1 MSPAT
6 AELTTEDLYRGPLTF
21 MGAPFGHDLSAA
33 KAAILGAPF
42 DCGTHLFR
50 IGARQGPQS
59 IREQSRLVRPFQS
72 ELADYDVLKRLG
84 LVDCGDAA
92 VTPGR
97 IEPSFERIEEAA
109 FRIVAAGAVPIGFG
123 GDGSVSL
130 PLIRAAAR
138 RWPNLAVLH
147 VDSHTDAYP
156 YDEGEPYTAATQFT
170 HAALE
175 QRIAPSA
182 SYHVGLRGST
192 YCAGAYA
199 HGRSLGYNLITMR
212 EFMRRGQEDV
222 LAELRAQLGKR
233 PLYLSWD
240 MDVFDPS
247 AAPGVCT
254 PVWGGF
260 SAREGIDFLRGL
272 HGMNIVAVD
281 INTVSPPH
289 DVNGM
294 AAFLAAHVAYE
305 CLLLLAAGPR

>member
-1 MSPAT
+1 MT
-6 AELTTEDLYRGPLTF
+6 AVSELAAADLIRGPQTF
-21 MGAPFGHDLSAA
+21 MGAPFSNDLANA

-50 IGARQGPQS
+50 IGARQGPQA
-59 IREQSRLVRPFQS
+59 IREQSRLIRPFQS
-72 ELADYDVLKRLG
+72 ELADYDIRERLG

-97 IEPSFERIEEAA
+97 IESAFALIEEVAW
-109 FRIVAAGAVPIGFG
+109 RIVSAHAVPIGFG
-123 GDGSVSL
+123 GDGSISL

-138 RWPNLAVLH
+138 QWPNLAVLH

-156 YDEGEPYTAATQFT
+156 YDEAEPYTAATQFT

-175 QRIAPSA
+175 QRIAPSV

-192 YCAGAYA
+192 YCAGAYDHTRA
-199 HGRSLGYNLITMR
+199 LGYNLITMR
-212 EFMRRGQEDV
+212 ELMRRGQADV
-222 LAELRAQLGKR
+222 LAELHERLAGR
-233 PLYLSWD
+233 PVYLSWD

-247 AAPGVCT
+247 VAPGVCT
-254 PVWGGF
+254 PIWGGF
-260 SAREGIDFLRGL
+260 TAREGNEFLRGL
-272 HGMNIVAVD
+272 AGLKIVAVD

-294 AAFLAAHVAYE
+294 AAFLAAHMAYE
-305 CLLLLAAGPR
+305 CLLLIAQQQEQ